1 MQIKILAFDK
11 YFEGKDF
18 FYKALGYLDTFYTF
32 APLKTTNHEKDF
44 PAISKEKKKQ
54 TRIQIKDVNC

>member
-11 YFEGKDF
+11 NIGGKDF
-18 FYKALGYLDTFYTF
+18 FYKAFGYLDTFYTF

-44 PAISKEKKKQ
+44 PTISKEKKK
-54 TRIQIKDVNC
+54 